1 MQASVF
7 DISKYILKCQGKMT
21 KPKLHRLLFYCK
33 AWCGFFDDAELFKEK
48 LEAWASGPICPKLWE
63 KHKNFISEYKD
74 FEKYKIKN
82 IKSKEKDT
90 INKVLAEYGKLD
102 GQQLTDISTQEQSYI
117 RARKNVEG
125 LQRGG
130 EIIMFDMVED
140 MDVHRCWVQGN
151 PIQF

>member
-1 MQASVF
+1 MGGWTA
-7 DISKYILKCQGKMT
+7 Y
-21 KPKLHRLLFYCK
+21 LF
-33 AWCGFFDDAELFKEK
+33 AHSF
-48 LEAWASGPICPKLWE
+48 WE

-140 MDVHRCWVQGN
+140 MSVHYCEN
-151 PIQF
+151 IKNMENK